1 MEAKWDFH
9 GWATK
14 NDVKCADGLTIRK
27 DAFKHDDGQIVPLV
41 YMHDHNNP
49 LNVLGHALLE
59 NRPEGVY
66 AYGRFNNSEEAQHVK
81 ECVMCGDLNSLS
93 IYAKGV
99 KTSKSGDVI
108 HGNIKE
114 VSVVLAG
121 ANPEAII
128 DKPVIY
134 HSLDSIYDD
143 DLVIY
148 SGDRIELD
156 DEDVEV
162 EHADKPEDKEE
173 PKEMANTNAK
183 EETVGDVLATL
194 DEKQMKAVAI
204 YASELA
210 DAAVKE
216 ALGEDNED
224 EDGDV
229 KHSDIY
235 EGDDSNMKYNVF
247 DTDNE
252 STNDDM
258 TLSHSDMESII
269 NNAKRTGSLKDAFDT
284 YCEDTFD
291 LQHAYPEN
299 PYGIMSKGEST
310 YGTTY
315 GIGALFPD
323 YKNATEKPLFIDRK
337 QDWVSTVMNDVK
349 HLPFTRVKTMFADIT
364 DDEARAKGYI
374 TGTRK
379 KEEVFTLLKRT
390 TDPQTIYKKQ
400 KFDRDDIIDITDFD
414 VIAWVKEEMRGKLN
428 EEIARAILV
437 GDGRGSSDPDK
448 IGETHVRP
456 VWTDASLFTILKR
469 VQVEHDADEDIV
481 AKKFIRMCIKAR
493 KDYRGSGSPKLYT
506 TADMVTDMLLLED
519 GMGRRLYPTINELA
533 TALRVSAIVEV
544 PVMEGLKR
552 VVGEEP
558 NTTEY
563 PLLGIIVNLKDYGVG
578 ADKGGSINLFEDFD
592 INFNQQIELLETRIS
607 GALMIPFSAI
617 AIELDRAAET
627 SNDNTPG

>member
-99 KTSKSGDVI
+99 KTSKHGDVI

-143 DLVIY
+143 DVVIY
-148 SGDRIELD
+148 SGDYIELD
-156 DEDVEV
+156 NDDETEV
-162 EHADKPEDKEE
+162 EHADKSDDKEDT
-173 PKEMANTNAK
+173 KEMAKTETK

-216 ALGEDNED
+216 ALGEED
-224 EDGDV
+224 EDEDV
-229 KHSDIY
+229 KHSDID

-252 STNDDM
+252 ATNENM
-258 TLSHSDMESII
+258 TLSHSDMTSII
-269 NNAKRTGSLKDAFDT
+269 NNAKRGGSLKEAFDD
-284 YCEDTFD
+284 YCADTFD
-291 LQHAYPEN
+291 IEHAYPEN
-299 PYGIMSKGEST
+299 PYGIMSKGEGT

-390 TDPQTIYKKQ
+390 TEPQTIYKKQ
-400 KFDRDDIIDITDFD
+400 KFDRDDLLDITDFD

-448 IGETHVRP
+448 ISETHVRP
-456 VWTDASLFTILKR
+456 IWHDASLFTILRR
-469 VQVEHDADEDIV
+469 VQVKYDDDEDIV

-544 PVMEGLKR
+544 PIMEGLKT

-558 NTTEY
+558 NVTEY
-563 PLLGIIVNLKDYGVG
+563 PLLGIIANLKDYGVG

-607 GALMIPFSAI
+607 GALMVPFSAI
-617 AIELDRAAET
+617 VIELDRADET